1 MLRAT
6 LATLVSL
13 RIRLITGILD
23 RYKMWKTVLRSN
35 HQGHVATPVDLPS
48 HNINENRRIW
58 NTYDWSRGGEEW
70 ATEVKKSRGIDPQIW
85 KETLI
90 NEMMLKYI
98 RRGSTVLEIGMGAGR
113 WSEYLQHI
121 AGRLILCDISQKCID
136 ICKKRFMNAN
146 NIEYHLIDQRLDF
159 ISDNSIDYIWSY
171 DVFIHINP
179 ADIEKYILDFQR
191 ILKQG
196 GCAIIHHSN
205 VNSAEKN
212 TRSKFLNV
220 TVGFRSYMTATIFR
234 DLVKKCGMHIV
245 EQNHDLPHSPLDVV
259 SVFIKP

>member
-1 MLRAT
+1 
-6 LATLVSL
+6 
-13 RIRLITGILD
+13 
-23 RYKMWKTVLRSN
+23 
-35 HQGHVATPVDLPS
+35 
-48 HNINENRRIW
+48 
-58 NTYDWSRGGEEW
+58 
-70 ATEVKKSRGIDPQIW
+70 
-85 KETLI
+85 
-90 NEMMLKYI
+90 
-98 RRGSTVLEIGMGAGR
+98 
-113 WSEYLQHI
+113 
-121 AGRLILCDISQKCID
+121 
-136 ICKKRFMNAN
+136 MNAN
-146 NIEYHLIDQRLDF
+146 NIEYHLIHQRLDF

-205 VNSAEKN
+205 INSAEKN

-220 TVGFRSYMTATIFR
+220 TVGFRTYMTATIFR

-245 EQNHDLPHSPLDVV
+245 EQNHDLPHSPLDVI